1 MIPLHWALLMVLRVA
16 SGLWCDWAWG
26 WFRCGWHQDQ
36 GREERWR
43 VCAQRP
49 EDVDHQRGRG
59 QLVLCPSTHQVSF
72 GRMDLLTCSSQS
84 QTSGSGS
91 FVSQFIHVSIMWTL
105 PTPTMFSVS
114 CIHIPVWNT
123 VFFYPS
129 NKSSSSISCCVFL
142 AASSLPF
149 WLNNFFP
156 KCPFHLYSCTVL

>member
-1 MIPLHWALLMVLRVA
+1 MVSIIMIPLHWALLMVLRVA

-84 QTSGSGS
+84 QTSGSDS
-91 FVSQFIHVSIMWTL
+91 FVSQSIHVFIMWTL
-105 PTPTMFSVS
+105 PTPTMFKCFMYPHS
-114 CIHIPVWNT
+114 CMEHCIFLSFKQVLILS
-123 VFFYPS
+123 FLLCLLSCFLPS
-129 NKSSSSISCCVFL
+129 IL
-142 AASSLPF
+142 IE
-149 WLNNFFP
+149 
-156 KCPFHLYSCTVL
+156 